1 MFLCVIINYLKFIFM
16 ETKNEKKLKKIQLI
30 EEPKSE
36 ELLRKELE
44 EALGGWN
51 CGTYDNSWWNDNC
64 AGYNNASC
72 SDGSGALNYCYI
84 YND

>member
-1 MFLCVIINYLKFIFM
+1 M
-16 ETKNEKKLKKIQLI
+16 ETKKEKMLKKIQLI

-51 CGTYDNSWWNDNC
+51 CGTYD
-64 AGYNNASC
+64 
-72 SDGSGALNYCYI
+72 GS
-84 YND
+84 

>member
-1 MFLCVIINYLKFIFM
+1 MLRLVLNKRKKTVYNLLIFLKKKLLICSRINHLKLYFM
-16 ETKNEKKLKKIQLI
+16 ETKKEKMLKKIQLI

-51 CGTYDNSWWNDNC
+51 CGTYD
-64 AGYNNASC
+64 
-72 SDGSGALNYCYI
+72 GS
-84 YND
+84 